1 MDEIIYDII
10 GMKGYMPPNKVQ
22 IGQGEEGYKL
32 YIEREDGE
40 GIAIPV
46 DQETFESIEKTFML
60 SET

>member
-10 GMKGYMPPNKVQ
+10 GMNGHIFPKKVQ

-40 GIAIPV
+40 GIAIPI